1 MIVNIANAKAR
12 LSELINRAYQGEE
25 IVIAKNDL
33 PLIDLVPHKPSG
45 KRVFGRLEG
54 KFVTPADFL
63 ERDKAIEAMFYGDEK

>member
-1 MIVNIANAKAR
+1 MIVNIANAKAH

-45 KRVFGRLEG
+45 KRVLGRLTG

-63 ERDKAIEAMFYGDEK
+63 ERDETVEAMFHENAK